1 MTPLG
6 IGPRDVLALTRY
18 AQRSDTVGRPLL
30 VTGVL
35 AEQLASAL
43 SAGGDRGVVTT
54 SGDPARAAAL
64 VRVVAGAATPED
76 EAQLRAATRALV
88 PVVAVQTGISSV
100 RLPYVLATD
109 VIEVPPG
116 SGFPTDD
123 IAEAL
128 AAALGAEGA
137 ALAARLPVLRA
148 PVERRRA
155 LEGALA
161 AGTLAALTRDEGPH
175 LAALTLGQAR
185 MLSDLSAA
193 SGAPSPRDTRAAAEA
208 VAPALAAAVAT
219 GLLARTLVRRLPVR
233 GRVLEA
239 AVAAGATAALAA
251 LAGRIGSVRSGS

>member
-88 PVVAVQTGISSV
+88 PVVVVQTGISSV

-116 SGFPTDD
+116 Q
-123 IAEAL
+123 
-128 AAALGAEGA
+128 
-137 ALAARLPVLRA
+137 RLPDRRDRGGA
-148 PVERRRA
+148 RRRA
-155 LEGALA
+155 
-161 AGTLAALTRDEGPH
+161 
-175 LAALTLGQAR
+175 
-185 MLSDLSAA
+185 
-193 SGAPSPRDTRAAAEA
+193 
-208 VAPALAAAVAT
+208 
-219 GLLARTLVRRLPVR
+219 R
-233 GRVLEA
+233 GRGRGRSRRGSRCSALPWS
-239 AVAAGATAALAA
+239 AGARSRARSPP
-251 LAGRIGSVRSGS
+251 GRSRR

>member
-6 IGPRDVLALTRY
+6 IGPRDVLSLTRY
-18 AQRSDTVGRPLL
+18 AQRSDALGRPLL

-43 SAGGDRGVVTT
+43 SVGGERGVVAT

-64 VRVVAGAATPED
+64 VRVVAGAATLED
-76 EAQLRAATRALV
+76 ESQLRAATRALV

-116 SGFPTDD
+116 RGFPTDD

-128 AAALGAEGA
+128 AAALGDEGA

-155 LEGALA
+155 LEGAVA
-161 AGTLAALTRDEGPH
+161 AGTVAALTRDGGSH

-208 VAPALAAAVAT
+208 VAPALGAAVVT
-219 GLLARTLVRRLPVR
+219 GLLARTLVRRLPGR

-251 LAGRIGSVRSGS
+251 LYGRIGSVRSGS

>member
-6 IGPRDVLALTRY
+6 IGPRDVLALARY
-18 AQRSDTVGRPLL
+18 AQHSDTVGRPLL

-35 AEQLASAL
+35 AEQLAGAL
-43 SAGGDRGVVTT
+43 SVGGDREVVTT

-64 VRVVAGAATPED
+64 VRIVAGAATLED
-76 EAQLRAATRALV
+76 EAQLRSATRALV

-128 AAALGAEGA
+128 AAVLGDEGA
-137 ALAARLPVLRA
+137 ALAARLPVLRD
-148 PVERRRA
+148 PVERRRS
-155 LEGALA
+155 LDGALA
-161 AGTLAALTRDEGPH
+161 AGALAALTRDGGSH
-175 LAALTLGQAR
+175 LPALTLAQAR
-185 MLSDLSAA
+185 MLSDLSTA

-219 GLLARTLVRRLPVR
+219 GLLARTLVRRFPVR
-233 GRVLEA
+233 GRVLDG

-251 LAGRIGSVRSGS
+251 LAGRIKSVRSGS